1 MTPKQYLQ
9 QVKILDSAIQ
19 AKENKF
25 QYDDTQAM
33 IEACCCEL
41 TVEELLARA
50 AFNRAKVKSQ

>member
-9 QVKILDSAIQ
+9 QV
-19 AKENKF
+19 KENKF

-41 TVEELLARA
+41 TAEELLVRA
-50 AFNRAKVKSQ
+50 AFNRAKVKCQ

>member
-19 AKENKF
+19 VKENRF
-25 QYDDTQAM
+25 QYADTQAM

-41 TVEELLARA
+41 TAEELLVRA
-50 AFNRAKVKSQ
+50 AFNRAKVKCQ